1 MLLSLIVSIYL
12 SMEKTQLIGK
22 RIRINYMDDPYPVPQ
37 GTEGTISG
45 IDDIGSIQVK
55 WDNGS
60 TLSVIEE
67 IDNFDIID

>member
-1 MLLSLIVSIYL
+1 
-12 SMEKTQLIGK
+12 MEKTLLIGK
-22 RIRINYMDDPYPVPQ
+22 RIRINYMDDPMPVPE

-45 IDDIGSIQVK
+45 IDDMGHIQVK

-67 IDNFDIID
+67 IDDFDILD

>member
-1 MLLSLIVSIYL
+1 MLLSHILSIYL

-22 RIRINYMDDPYPVPQ
+22 RILINYMDDPYPVPQ

-45 IDDIGSIQVK
+45 IDGIGQIQVK

-60 TLSVIEE
+60 TLSVIEG
-67 IDNFDIID
+67 IDNFDILD